1 MVNTTQTQM
10 IEKRLEYTDKYFLRS
25 KEILEAENI
34 NPIVRYQV
42 FARRDVAELEGVDE
56 AAVFIKNSV
65 GDRGKVY
72 ALRNGQKYAAGESMI
87 RMEGRVQD
95 YIDLETIYLSITS
108 GALTGDVDLDA
119 LRQGARNIYQAAEG
133 KPVFDFSARH
143 FAPHLIPEIAK
154 ICQEE
159 GFAGT
164 STDIGA
170 KAWGNVG
177 LGTTP
182 HALFLAYKAHMEQ
195 NNIDGNP
202 TVEAAKAFDKHIA
215 KEVPRTIL
223 GCTFNR
229 ELSDIVET
237 AREGIP
243 VSGTRIDTCGENYT
257 EASQNVKLPKLNV
270 SKKYK
275 QGKGVTIASVWGLR
289 KGLDN
294 ADLGNLKLFVSSGF
308 NANKTTAFIEAD
320 KIYQKMYD
328 KPLFDAIGTGSF
340 GLKNLIM
347 TTSDICAYFDENKQI
362 WIPNSKVGRTEL
374 PGDRLE
380 EIL

>member
-1 MVNTTQTQM
+1 MVDNL
-10 IEKRLEYTDKYFLRS
+10 EKTYLKYTDKYFLRS

-42 FARRDVAELEGVDE
+42 FVRKSIAELRGADE
-56 AAVFIKNSV
+56 AVAFIKNSA
-65 GDRGKVY
+65 GDKAKVY
-72 ALRNGQKYAAGESMI
+72 ALRDGQRHSAGEPI
-87 RMEGRVQD
+87 VKIEGRVQD
-95 YIDLETIYLSITS
+95 LIDLETIYLSITS
-108 GALTGDVDLDA
+108 GALTSEVNLKD
-119 LRQGARNIYQAAEG
+119 LRQGARDIYRAAEG
-133 KPVFDFSARH
+133 KPVYDFSARH
-143 FAPHLIPEIAK
+143 FAPDLIPKIAK

-170 KAWGNVG
+170 KAWNSVG

-195 NNIDGNP
+195 NNINGNP
-202 TVEAAKAFDKHIA
+202 TVEAAKAFDKHVA
-215 KEVPRTIL
+215 KGVPRTIL

-229 ELSDIVET
+229 ELSDIVD
-237 AREGIP
+237 AAKEGIP

-257 EASQNVKLPKLNV
+257 EASQNVKLPKLDV
-270 SKKYK
+270 PEKYK

-289 KGLDN
+289 KGLDD
-294 ADLGNLKLFVSSGF
+294 AGLDDLDLFVSSGF
-308 NANKTTAFIEAD
+308 NAEKTAAFVEAD
-320 KIYQKMYD
+320 RVYQKMYD

-347 TTSDICAYFDENKQI
+347 TTSDICAYFDERKNI
-362 WIPNSKVGRTEL
+362 WIPNSKVGRAEL
-374 PGDRLE
+374 PSDRLE